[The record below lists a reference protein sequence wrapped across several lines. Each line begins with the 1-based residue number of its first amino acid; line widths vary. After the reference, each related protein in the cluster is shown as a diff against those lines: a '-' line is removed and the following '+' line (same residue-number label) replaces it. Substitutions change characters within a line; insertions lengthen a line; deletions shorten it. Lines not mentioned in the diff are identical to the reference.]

1 VRAVVEAGVMA
12 IVDAAEGTDAIV
24 AWEVEVVGIRKP
36 TSVVGVASWATG
48 TGNVAQRLRKIKP
61 MWSRTKR
68 HL

>member
-36 TSVVGVASWATG
+36 TSVVGVEAG
-48 TGNVAQRLRKIKP
+48 PLGPGMLHKG
-61 MWSRTKR
+61 
-68 HL
+68 